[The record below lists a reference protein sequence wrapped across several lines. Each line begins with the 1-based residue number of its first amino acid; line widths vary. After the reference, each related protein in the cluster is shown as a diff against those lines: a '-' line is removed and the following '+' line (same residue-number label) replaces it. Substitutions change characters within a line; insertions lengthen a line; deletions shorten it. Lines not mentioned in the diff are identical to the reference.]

1 MHQAEKIKKFVNV
14 VNELTLKEKII
25 RQLKSDLMQ
34 MEETNSILEEEQQN
48 WNKKLLSK
56 QENIEELKKEL
67 ENEKNRQRDY
77 NLEADEKF
85 KKLRNL
91 NNSNIFCTK
100 ACSKFEQKFSE
111 LY

>member
-91 NNSNIFCTK
+91 NNSNIFCAK